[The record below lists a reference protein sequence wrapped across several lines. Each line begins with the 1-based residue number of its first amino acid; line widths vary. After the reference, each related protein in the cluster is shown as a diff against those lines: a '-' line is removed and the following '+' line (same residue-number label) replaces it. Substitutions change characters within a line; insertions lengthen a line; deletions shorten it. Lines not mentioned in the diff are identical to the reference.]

1 MGILLLLV
9 TGCGQTQAEEKMV
22 CTRTVNMNNIEMDL
36 RYEVYYEGDNVNKVQ
51 STEKVISDDEATLQ
65 TYQDQ
70 VESIYSNFDNVEH
83 YDYEVSIEEIDF
95 LVDTIYKFGSGKAA
109 ARITGGGFGGC
120 VVALVQKGYAE
131 QLHRE
136 VIEAY
141 KEKYGIDAE
150 VYFTKAANGA
160 QYLPITKL

>member
-1 MGILLLLV
+1 MKKSFIILGILLLLV

-22 CTRTVNMNNIEMDL
+22 CTRTVNMNNVQMDL

-83 YDYEVSIEEIDF
+83 YNYEVSIEGDTLTSTTDIDYTKIDMDQLLEIDSS
-95 LVDTIYKFGSGKAA
+95 V
-109 ARITGGGFGGC
+109 
-120 VVALVQKGYAE
+120 E
-131 QLHRE
+131 QLLNDNG
-136 VIEAY
+136 
-141 KEKYGIDAE
+141 KIDLD
-150 VYFTKAANGA
+150 N
-160 QYLPITKL
+160 ITKVYEQAGATCSIE

>member
-1 MGILLLLV
+1 MKKSFIILGILLLLV

-22 CTRTVNMNNIEMDL
+22 CTRTVNMNNVEMDL

-83 YDYEVSIEEIDF
+83 YNYEVSIEGDTLTSTTDIDYTKIDMDQLLEIDSS
-95 LVDTIYKFGSGKAA
+95 V
-109 ARITGGGFGGC
+109 
-120 VVALVQKGYAE
+120 E
-131 QLHRE
+131 QLLNDNG
-136 VIEAY
+136 
-141 KEKYGIDAE
+141 KIDLD
-150 VYFTKAANGA
+150 NID
-160 QYLPITKL
+160 QSI

>member
-1 MGILLLLV
+1 MKKSFIILGILLLLV

-22 CTRTVNMNNIEMDL
+22 CTRTVNMNNVEMDL

-83 YDYEVSIEEIDF
+83 YNYEVSIEGDTLTSTTDIDYTKIDMNQLLEIDSS
-95 LVDTIYKFGSGKAA
+95 V
-109 ARITGGGFGGC
+109 
-120 VVALVQKGYAE
+120 E
-131 QLHRE
+131 QLLNDNG
-136 VIEAY
+136 
-141 KEKYGIDAE
+141 KIDLD
-150 VYFTKAANGA
+150 N
-160 QYLPITKL
+160 ITKVYEQAGATCSKE